1 MNSKKKETRGTKA
14 TKGTKVTKATKV
26 LCPGCGTEFAI
37 AKNEFTTVATV
48 IGEDSGLG
56 VIFPAVVEKKA
67 APAKLPEKAE
77 ERIEA
82 LRNAGVDV
90 SCLFAMRGANGG
102 ECLASNK
109 GGKLVV
115 LDDNDP
121 LFDIIISQGT
131 VPNRRL
137 FRRWVMAQMF
147 HMMSYTPY
155 RSKEPL
161 GVTEMIHRLGY
172 EYQWK
177 MLMNELYAQMKME
190 NKDPESFIERN
201 RWFNANVVEAM
212 ARDYTIQF
220 KERVDALKVRKCK
233 GIPYKRICNRNI
245 FVSDLAVKLYYP
257 LDMAMARIR
266 QAKNAAQL
274 YNAARIFNNLRIKM
288 TFDTPQS
295 KAWIDAYKGSGAYFT
310 MQNLIRFHGC
320 VAYDDGENHLDKTQ
334 SLDFIRI
341 KAMMY
346 ANGEGWR
353 LLAVLKKMLNDN
365 NIDIKKKM
373 AAWRKK

>member
-14 TKGTKVTKATKV
+14 TRGTKVTKATKV
-26 LCPGCGTEFAI
+26 LCSGCGTEFAI

-82 LRNAGVDV
+82 LRNEGVDV

-102 ECLASNK
+102 ECIASNK

-115 LDDNDP
+115 LNDNDP

-147 HMMSYTPY
+147 HMMSYTSY

-177 MLMNELYAQMKME
+177 MLINELYAQMKME
-190 NKDPESFIERN
+190 SKDPESFIERN

-266 QAKNAAQL
+266 QARNAAQL

-295 KAWIDAYKGSGAYFT
+295 KAWVDAYKGSGAYFT

-320 VAYDDGENHLDKTQ
+320 VAYDDGENRLDKTQ
-334 SLDFIRI
+334 SLDFIQI

-373 AAWRKK
+373 ATWRKK

>member
-1 MNSKKKETRGTKA
+1 MNSKKKG
-14 TKGTKVTKATKV
+14 TKV
-26 LCPGCGTEFAI
+26 LCPRCGTEFAI
-37 AKNEFTTVATV
+37 AKKEITIVATV
-48 IGEDSGLG
+48 VGRDSGLG
-56 VIFPAVVEKKA
+56 DICPATVGRTT
-67 APAKLPEKAE
+67 PTKLPEKAE

-90 SCLFAMRGANGG
+90 SCLFAMRGSNGG
-102 ECLASNK
+102 ECIASNK
-109 GGKLVV
+109 DGKLVV

-121 LFDIIISQGT
+121 VFDIIISQGT
-131 VPNRRL
+131 VPNRCL

-201 RWFNANVVEAM
+201 RWFNASVVEAM
-212 ARDYTIQF
+212 ARDYIIQL

-233 GIPYKRICNRNI
+233 GIPYKHICNRNI
-245 FVSDLAVKLYYP
+245 FVSDLAIKLYYP

-274 YNAARIFNNLRIKM
+274 YAAVKSFNDMRIKM
-288 TFDTPQS
+288 SSGTAQS
-295 KAWIDAYKGSGAYFT
+295 KAWIDAYKGAGAYFT

-320 VAYDDGENHLDKTQ
+320 VAYDNGGNRLDKYQ
-334 SLDFIRI
+334 SLDFIKI
-341 KAMMY
+341 KATMY
-346 ANGEGWR
+346 AYGEGWR
-353 LLAVLKKMLNDN
+353 LLAVLKKMLVDN
-365 NIDIKKKM
+365 NIDIKKKI
-373 AAWRKK
+373 ATWRKK